1 MLRYIEQTLQGN
13 STGRLPSPGSSENV
27 TLSFGLLPYISE
39 GEAWLSPC
47 PEALFCFLR
56 LINSAP
62 IIAARSITPRA
73 TPIPMPA
80 FAPVDSPDADSGLGV
95 LVSEV
100 NAVDVVPLK
109 DVGDDVDASGNNQ
122 PLIWIAKAIDTLST
136 VEVAVYQLDCEF
148 RVAYLTT
155 WSSSSSETHC
165 PVFPTPNTETKL

>member
-1 MLRYIEQTLQGN
+1 
-13 STGRLPSPGSSENV
+13 
-27 TLSFGLLPYISE
+27 
-39 GEAWLSPC
+39 
-47 PEALFCFLR
+47 
-56 LINSAP
+56 
-62 IIAARSITPRA
+62 
-73 TPIPMPA
+73 MPA

-122 PLIWIAKAIDTLST
+122 PLTWIAKAIDTLST

-165 PVFPTPNTETKL
+165 PVFPTPYTETKL